1 MAQISAKQV
10 MDLRKRAGVGI
21 MAAKKAL
28 VSADG
33 DMDKAIDILREKGIA
48 KAAKKASRTAADG
61 LTAIKVNGN
70 TAAIVEMNSETD
82 FVAASDPFK
91 KLLDETVNALVENKP
106 KDLDAALA
114 LKVGDNTI
122 KDEIALTTQ
131 KTGEKITLRRF
142 EVVEKDDG
150 DVFGPYLHQGGKIAA
165 LVTLQ
170 GADEATA
177 KDVAMHVAAINPEFM
192 TKDDVSDERLA
203 HEREVFKQETL
214 NEGKPEKI
222 VDRIVDGRVKKFLS
236 EICLADQKFVK
247 NPDQTV
253 AEYVASKGG
262 KLKGFVRYEVGEGI
276 EKKQEN
282 LQQEIEDQLK

>member
-48 KAAKKASRTAADG
+48 KAAKKSTRTAADG
-61 LTAIKVNGN
+61 LTAIKIEGN

-91 KLLDETVNALVENKP
+91 KLLDETVNTLVENKP

-114 LKVGDNTI
+114 LKVGENTL

-142 EVVEKDDG
+142 SVVDKDDG

-192 TKDDVSDERLA
+192 TKDDVSDERLN

-214 NEGKPEKI
+214 NEGKPAKI
-222 VDRIVDGRVKKFLS
+222 VDKIVDGRVKKFLS

-276 EKKQEN
+276 EKKQES